1 MLYVKLKKALYG
13 TLQATLL
20 FWRLLSSTLKEWVFK
35 LIEYDKCIANKTIN
49 IKRCTIIWH
58 VDNLKISHV
67 DKRVVEAI
75 IKCLNE
81 KFGQESP
88 LSTTQGKVLEYL
100 GIHLDY
106 TTAGKVKISI
116 HEYIDKMLMKLPID
130 MNGTAR
136 PPASRHIFNVNQL
149 VAKLLYL
156 SRRI

>member
-1 MLYVKLKKALYG
+1 MHSKQDNQHLTMYYYLACR
-13 TLQATLL
+13 QPQ
-20 FWRLLSSTLKEWVFK
+20 
-35 LIEYDKCIANKTIN
+35 N
-49 IKRCTIIWH
+49 IT
-58 VDNLKISHV
+58 
-67 DKRVVEAI
+67 RVVEAI
-75 IKCLNE
+75 IKWLNE

-100 GIHLDY
+100 GMPLDY

-116 HEYIDKMLMKLPID
+116 HEYIDKMLMELPID